1 MLEVYYKF
9 FNKFCDVKT
18 FGELEMDTDS
28 MYLAVV
34 EKEQEH
40 CIWLDLKTESK
51 RLRSKECSDSFT
63 AGPSGNLCP
72 RMFYDKHKKHDKRD
86 SGLFKDEFRW
96 SEMLCIC
103 SKTYSCYNVASKK
116 FKFSSK
122 CFNKR
127 MLEES
132 ADGPWDNYRCV
143 LDEKINIKST
153 NRGFSTNNHT
163 VGTYEQLKKGL
174 FYCYPK
180 WIVESDGNHTQPLIS

>member
-1 MLEVYYKF
+1 MNNSLYEVEPTKAQIEHKEQIIVGVFILQYAEPRMLEVYYKF

-86 SGLFKDEFRW
+86 SGLFKDEFR
-96 SEMLCIC
+96 
-103 SKTYSCYNVASKK
+103 
-116 FKFSSK
+116 
-122 CFNKR
+122 
-127 MLEES
+127 
-132 ADGPWDNYRCV
+132 
-143 LDEKINIKST
+143 
-153 NRGFSTNNHT
+153 
-163 VGTYEQLKKGL
+163 
-174 FYCYPK
+174 
-180 WIVESDGNHTQPLIS
+180 